1 LHGISVGDN
10 ISQPKPGEM
19 LMVQTPDKIRPRLFL
34 IDGYALIYRA
44 FFAMISRPL
53 TTSKGENTSAA
64 FGLTRFILKLL
75 EEYEPDY
82 LGVVM
87 DAGTSVRTEMFPEY
101 KATREKMPDELQ
113 ASIPRVRALIEAF
126 NIPILELPDHEADD
140 VIGTLARR
148 AAGAGVDTVVVSGDK
163 DFYQLIDD
171 RTSLLNPGRG
181 GQSYIGEE
189 WVDLR
194 NAADRLGVPPERVC
208 DYLGLIGDSSDNV
221 PGARGIGP
229 KTAIQLIEEYGPV
242 ETILAHAH
250 EVSGKRAREALLA
263 SRDEVMLSK
272 KLVTILTD
280 LPIDLDLDALAVGE
294 PDRERLKAL
303 FSELEFH
310 ALVREIAAPEPET
323 VNLEAEYRVVGTPA
337 EMAQLVAEIHA
348 NGTITVH
355 PVGSSDHPLRS
366 ELVGLAIGLGEGRA
380 AYLPLSHRAPGELD
394 LGVVP
399 PSDGKGGLGHN
410 LPALQTPQMA
420 PLVGALQDSSV
431 LKTGHDLKY
440 ALLALRRAGVELA
453 GLDFDVMLASYV
465 LEPGRREHGLD
476 SLALQHLGHSS
487 MSYED
492 LCGTGRSV
500 VPVAECGIDPVRRF
514 ACEKADLALRLRDR
528 LGAELAAHELGPL
541 FRDVE
546 MPLIPVLAH
555 MERAGIRIDSGFFRQ
570 VSKRLERD
578 LELIQQEIFKVA
590 GTEFNISSTPQLR
603 EVLFDRLKLPV
614 LKRTKT
620 GASTDASVLEEL
632 AIEGHALPSLI
643 LEYRQLEKLRN
654 TYVDALPQLV
664 SPDTGRLHT
673 SFNQAVAATGRLS
686 SSDPNLQNIPIR
698 SELGAE
704 LRKGFVPDPGFRF
717 ISADYS
723 QIELRVL
730 AHLSGD
736 PIFVDAFRS
745 GADIH
750 RETAALVFEV
760 AAGAVTPAMR
770 DAAKTINFATIYG
783 IGPFAL
789 SKQLGTSVQE
799 AKTFIENYFERLPG
813 VRHYLDRQIERA
825 YQDGYVET
833 LVGRRRYIPEV
844 KSKNYNIRQF
854 GERAATNAPVQGSAA
869 DIIKIAMIRIGRLL
883 EERDDGTRMLLQ
895 VHDELLFEARTDRVD
910 EIRMLVTEQ
919 MENAF
924 ELDVPLR
931 VDSGVGSTWYECK

>member
-1 LHGISVGDN
+1 MAEA
-10 ISQPKPGEM
+10 PAK
-19 LMVQTPDKIRPRLFL
+19 TRPRLFL

-64 FGLTRFILKLL
+64 FGFTRFVLKLL

-87 DAGTSVRTEMFPEY
+87 DSGTSVRTELYPEY
-101 KATREKMPDELQ
+101 KATREKMPDELR

-148 AAGAGVDTVVVSGDK
+148 AAEAGVDTVVVSGDK
-163 DFYQLIDD
+163 DFYQLIDE
-171 RTSLLNPGRG
+171 RVSLLNPGRG
-181 GQSYIGEE
+181 GQSQIGEE
-189 WVDLR
+189 WVDRR
-194 NAADRLGVPPERVC
+194 NAAERLGVPPERVC

-229 KTAIQLIEEYGPV
+229 KTAIKLIEEYGPV
-242 ETILAHAH
+242 EAILERAH

-263 SRDEVMLSK
+263 CRDEVLLSK
-272 KLVTILTD
+272 RLVTIITD
-280 LPIDLDLDALAVGE
+280 LPIPLDLEALAVGE
-294 PDRERLKAL
+294 PDRDRLKAL

-323 VNLEAEYRVVGTPA
+323 VKLEVDYDLVRTGGEVARLAEQIRAAGQV
-337 EMAQLVAEIHA
+337 
-348 NGTITVH
+348 TVH
-355 PVGSSDHPLRS
+355 TVGSADHPLRAD
-366 ELVGLAIGLGEGRA
+366 LVGIALCLEPGRA
-380 AYLPLSHRAPGELD
+380 AYLPLSHRPPGELD
-394 LGVVP
+394 LGVAP
-399 PSDGKGGLGHN
+399 PDDGHGGTGQN
-410 LPALQTPQMA
+410 LPALRSPAMA
-420 PLVGALQDSSV
+420 PLVAV
-431 LKTGHDLKY
+431 LEDAAVRKTGHDLKHT
-440 ALLALRRAGVELA
+440 LLALRRAGIELA
-453 GLDFDVMLASYV
+453 GLEFDVMLASYV
-465 LEPGRREHGLD
+465 IEPGRREHGLD
-476 SLALQHLGHSS
+476 SLALQHLGHSAT
-487 MSYED
+487 SYED
-492 LCGTGRSV
+492 LCGTGRNL

-514 ACEKADLALRLRDR
+514 ACEKADLAMRLRDR
-528 LGAELAAHELGPL
+528 LAPDLEAHELDPL

-546 MPLIPVLAH
+546 MPLVPVLAD
-555 MERAGIRIDSGFFRQ
+555 METAGIRIDADFFRTT
-570 VSKRLERD
+570 SKRLERD

-603 EVLFDRLKLPV
+603 EVLFDRLQLPV
-614 LKRTKT
+614 LKKTKT

-632 AIEGHALPSLI
+632 ALEGHQLPTLI

-664 SPDTGRLHT
+664 SRETGRLHT
-673 SFNQAVAATGRLS
+673 TFNQAVAATGRLS

-698 SELGAE
+698 TALGAE
-704 LRKGFVPDPGFRF
+704 LRKGFVPEPGFRF

-736 PIFVDAFRS
+736 AVFVDAFRS

-750 RETAALVFEV
+750 RQTAALVFDIAVED
-760 AAGAVTPAMR
+760 VTPEMR

-799 AKTFIENYFERLPG
+799 AKTFIDNYFERLPD
-813 VRHYLDRQIERA
+813 VRRYLDRQIERA

-869 DIIKIAMIRIGRLL
+869 DIIKIAMIEIARVLRGRG
-883 EERDDGTRMLLQ
+883 DGTRMLLQ
-895 VHDELLFEARTDRVD
+895 VHDELLFEAPADRVD
-910 EIRMLVTEQ
+910 EIRQLVTGH
-919 MENAF
+919 MERAF
-924 ELDVPLR
+924 PLDVPLK
-931 VDSGVGSTWYECK
+931 VESGIGSSWFECK

>member
-1 LHGISVGDN
+1 MA
-10 ISQPKPGEM
+10 E
-19 LMVQTPDKIRPRLFL
+19 TPLETRPRLFL

-87 DAGTSVRTEMFPEY
+87 DSGTSVRTEMYPEY

-148 AAGAGVDTVVVSGDK
+148 AAEADVDTVVVSGDK
-163 DFYQLIDD
+163 DFYQLIDE
-171 RTSLLNPGRG
+171 RVSLLNPGRG

-194 NAADRLGVPPERVC
+194 NAGERLGVPPERVC

-229 KTAIQLIEEYGPV
+229 KTAIKLIEEYGPV
-242 ETILAHAH
+242 ESILERAH
-250 EVSGKRAREALLA
+250 EVSGKRAREALL
-263 SRDEVMLSK
+263 SCRDDVLLSK
-272 KLVTILTD
+272 RLVTIMTD
-280 LPIDLDLDALAVGE
+280 LPIDLDLEALAVGE

-323 VNLEAEYRVVGTPA
+323 VRLEADYRLLRTPA
-337 EMAQLVAEIHA
+337 DVAGLAAEIRSL
-348 NGTITVH
+348 GRVSVH
-355 PVGSSDHPLRS
+355 VIGSTGHPLRS
-366 ELVGLAIGLGEGRA
+366 ELVGVALGLEAGRA
-380 AYLPLSHRAPGELD
+380 AYLPLSHRPQGELD
-394 LGVVP
+394 LGVAP
-399 PSDGKGGLGHN
+399 PDDGVGGRGQN
-410 LPALQTPQMA
+410 LPALRDATMA
-420 PLVGALQDSSV
+420 PLVAV
-431 LKTGHDLKY
+431 LEDEAVTKTGHDLKH
-440 ALLALRRAGVELA
+440 ALLALRRAGVELG
-453 GLDFDVMLASYV
+453 GLEFDVMLASY
-465 LEPGRREHGLD
+465 LIEPGRREHGLE

-514 ACEKADLALRLRDR
+514 ACEKADLAMRLTDR
-528 LGAELAAHELGPL
+528 LAPDLEAHQLDPL

-546 MPLIPVLAH
+546 MPLIPVLAR
-555 MERAGIRIDSGFFRQ
+555 MEMAGIGIDAAFFRHA
-570 VSKRLERD
+570 SERLERD
-578 LELIQQEIFKVA
+578 LQLIQQEIFKVA

-603 EVLFDRLKLPV
+603 EVLFDRLQLPV
-614 LKRTKT
+614 VKRTKT

-632 AIEGHALPSLI
+632 AVEGHQLPRLI

-664 SPDTGRLHT
+664 SRETGRLHT

-698 SELGAE
+698 TEMGAE
-704 LRKGFVPDPGFRF
+704 LRKGFVPAEGFRF

-736 PIFVDAFRS
+736 RTFVDAFRS

-750 RETAALVFEV
+750 RETAALVFGV
-760 AAGAVTPAMR
+760 AAENVTPAMR

-799 AKTFIENYFERLPG
+799 AKTFIDNYFERLPD
-813 VRHYLDRQIERA
+813 VRRYLDRQIERA
-825 YQDGYVET
+825 YEHGYVET

-869 DIIKIAMIRIGRLL
+869 DIIKIAMIEISRAL
-883 EERDDGTRMLLQ
+883 EEAGDGTRMLLQ
-895 VHDELLFEARTDRVD
+895 VHDELLFEAPLDRVD
-910 EIRMLVTEQ
+910 EVRRLVTDR
-919 MENAF
+919 MESAF
-924 ELDVPLR
+924 ELDVPLE
-931 VDSGVGSTWYECK
+931 VESGVGATWYECK

>member
-1 LHGISVGDN
+1 M
-10 ISQPKPGEM
+10 PA
-19 LMVQTPDKIRPRLFL
+19 TPEKTRPRLFL

-75 EEYEPDY
+75 QEYDPDY

-87 DAGTSVRTEMFPEY
+87 DAGTSVRTEMYSEY

-113 ASIPRVRALIEAF
+113 ASIPRVRALIDAF

-148 AAGAGVDTVVVSGDK
+148 AAEAGVDTVVVSGDK
-163 DFYQLIDD
+163 DFYQLIDE
-171 RTSLLNPGRG
+171 RVSLLNPGRG
-181 GQSYIGEE
+181 GQSYIDEE
-189 WVDLR
+189 WVDTR
-194 NAADRLGVPPERVC
+194 NAAARLGVPPERVC

-229 KTAIQLIEEYGPV
+229 KTAIKLIEEYGPV
-242 ETILAHAH
+242 EAILEHAG

-263 SRDEVMLSK
+263 CREDILLSK
-272 KLVTILTD
+272 RLVTILTD
-280 LPIDLDLDALAVGE
+280 LPIALDLDSLAVSG

-310 ALVREIAAPEPET
+310 GLVREIAAPEPET
-323 VNLEAEYRVVGTPA
+323 VKLEAEYRLVRTPA
-337 EMAQLVAEIHA
+337 EVARLAEGIRERGEVA
-348 NGTITVH
+348 VYAI
-355 PVGSSDHPLRS
+355 GSSTHPLRS
-366 ELVGLAIGLGEGRA
+366 DLVGLALGLDAGRA
-380 AYLPLSHRAPGELD
+380 AYLPLSHRAQGELD
-394 LGVVP
+394 LGMAP
-399 PSDGKGGLGHN
+399 PAEDGGGN
-410 LPALQTPQMA
+410 LPALRTASMA
-420 PLVGALQDSSV
+420 PLVAV
-431 LKTGHDLKY
+431 LEDPAVRKTGHDLKH
-440 ALLALRRAGVELA
+440 ALLSLRRVGVELT
-453 GLDFDVMLASYV
+453 GLHFDVMLASYV
-465 LEPGRREHGLD
+465 FEPGRREHGLD
-476 SLALQHLGHSS
+476 SLALQHLGHSA
-487 MSYED
+487 MSYDD

-500 VPVAECGIDPVRRF
+500 VPVAECGIDAVRRF
-514 ACEKADLALRLRDR
+514 ACEKADLAVRLSDR
-528 LGAELAAHELGPL
+528 LPQDLEAHHLDRL
-541 FRDVE
+541 FREVE
-546 MPLIPVLAH
+546 MPLIPVLAG
-555 MERAGIRIDSGFFRQ
+555 MEMAGIRIDVAFFRR
-570 VSKRLERD
+570 VSGRLERD
-578 LELIQQEIFKVA
+578 LDLIQQEIFKEA

-603 EVLFDRLKLPV
+603 EVLFDRLGLPV

-632 AIEGHALPSLI
+632 AIEGHQLPKLI

-654 TYVDALPQLV
+654 TYVDALPQLI
-664 SPDTGRLHT
+664 SRDTGRLHT

-698 SELGAE
+698 TELGAE
-704 LRKGFVPDPGFRF
+704 LRKGFVPREGFRF

-736 PIFVDAFRS
+736 RTFVDAFRA

-750 RETAALVFEV
+750 RETAALVFDV
-760 AAGAVTPAMR
+760 PAADVTPAMR

-799 AKTFIENYFERLPG
+799 AKTFIDNYFERLPG
-813 VRHYLDRQIERA
+813 VRGYLDRQIERA
-825 YQDGYVET
+825 YADGYVET

-869 DIIKIAMIRIGRLL
+869 DIIKIAMIRIADVLA
-883 EERDDGTRMLLQ
+883 ERADGTRMLLQ
-895 VHDELLFEARTDRVD
+895 VHDELLFEAPIDGLDQVRQ
-910 EIRMLVTEQ
+910 LVTHR

-924 ELDVPLR
+924 PLDVPLK
-931 VDSGVGSTWYECK
+931 VESGVGETWYECK

>member
-1 LHGISVGDN
+1 MA
-10 ISQPKPGEM
+10 E
-19 LMVQTPDKIRPRLFL
+19 TPEKTRPRLFL

-75 EEYEPDY
+75 AEYEPDY

-87 DAGTSVRTEMFPEY
+87 DSGTSVRTELYPEY
-101 KATREKMPDELQ
+101 KATREKMPDELR
-113 ASIPRVRALIEAF
+113 ASMPRVRALIEAF

-148 AAGAGVDTVVVSGDK
+148 ATEAGLDTVVVSGDK

-171 RTSLLNPGRG
+171 RVSLLNPGRG
-181 GQSYIGEE
+181 GQSHVGEE
-189 WVDLR
+189 WVDRR
-194 NAADRLGVPPERVC
+194 NAAERLGVPPERVC

-229 KTAIQLIEEYGPV
+229 KTAIKLIEEYGPV
-242 ETILAHAH
+242 EAILERAH
-250 EVSGKRAREALLA
+250 EVSGKRAREALLEC
-263 SRDEVMLSK
+263 RDDVLLSK
-272 KLVTILTD
+272 RLVTIMTD
-280 LPIDLDLDALAVGE
+280 LPISLDLGALQVGE
-294 PDRERLKAL
+294 PDRERLKTL

-323 VNLEAEYRVVGTPA
+323 VKLATDYRLVGT
-337 EMAQLVAEIHA
+337 VAAVEELAREIRA
-348 NGTITVH
+348 SGAVTVH
-355 PVGSSDHPLRS
+355 VIGSTDHPVHA
-366 ELVGLAIGLGEGRA
+366 ELVGLALGLAEGRA
-380 AYLPLSHRAPGELD
+380 AYLPLAHRAQGELD
-394 LGVVP
+394 LGIAP
-399 PSDGKGGLGHN
+399 PADGRGGTGQN
-410 LPALQTPQMA
+410 LPALLAPAMA
-420 PLVGALQDSSV
+420 PLRDV
-431 LKTGHDLKY
+431 LEDGEVKKTGHDLKY
-440 ALLALRRAGVELA
+440 ALLVLRRSGVELA
-453 GLDFDVMLASYV
+453 GLEFDVMLASYV

-476 SLALQHLGHSS
+476 SLALQHLGHSTT
-487 MSYED
+487 SYED
-492 LCGTGRSV
+492 LCGTGRSAI
-500 VPVAECGIDPVRRF
+500 PVAECGIDPVRTF
-514 ACEKADLALRLRDR
+514 ACEKADLAVRLSGR
-528 LGAELAAHELGPL
+528 LASDLEAHELDRL

-546 MPLIPVLAH
+546 MPLIPVLAD
-555 MERAGIRIDSGFFRQ
+555 MEMAGIRIDPEFFRQ
-570 VSKRLERD
+570 LSTRLGRD
-578 LELIQQEIFKVA
+578 LDLIQQEIFKVA

-603 EVLFDRLKLPV
+603 EVLFDRLHLPV
-614 LKRTKT
+614 LKKTKT

-632 AIEGHALPSLI
+632 AMEGHELPKLI

-664 SPDTGRLHT
+664 SRRTGRLHT
-673 SFNQAVAATGRLS
+673 RFNQAVAATGRLS

-698 SELGAE
+698 TEVGAA
-704 LRKGFVPDPGFRF
+704 LRKGFLPEGGHRF

-736 PIFVDAFRS
+736 PTFLEAFRS

-750 RETAALVFEV
+750 RQTAALVFEV
-760 AAGAVTPAMR
+760 AVDDVTPAMR

-799 AKTFIENYFERLPG
+799 AKTFIENYFDRLPG
-813 VRHYLDRQIERA
+813 VRRYLDRQIERA
-825 YQDGYVET
+825 YEDGYVET

-869 DIIKIAMIRIGRLL
+869 DIIKIAMIEIARAIQ
-883 EERDDGTRMLLQ
+883 ERADGTRMLLQ
-895 VHDELLFEARTDRVD
+895 VHDELLLEAPTERVD
-910 EIRMLVTEQ
+910 EVRRLVTDR

-924 ELDVPLR
+924 QLDVPLR
-931 VDSGVGSTWYECK
+931 VESGVGSTWYECK